1 MKLQQLRKQSKLDQ
15 GYMSWSC
22 SVDIP
27 TYSRIENLRV
37 LPTPSM
43 LFCICQALQCNP
55 LDIYTRAEIDLINC
69 MGKPDRVR
77 SPVIRKVQFRRNELA
92 AKVLDPDTLKQHGY
106 VSAQEWFDTQIEN
119 TSKEWKEV

>member
-1 MKLQQLRKQSKLDQ
+1 MKLQQLRKQAKIGQSELA
-15 GYMSWSC
+15 YMIGA
-22 SVDIP
+22 DAP
-27 TYSRIENLRV
+27 ALSRIEKGHV
-37 LPTPSM
+37 LPTVNQ
-43 LFCICQALQCNP
+43 LRWICKNLNCNP

-77 SPVIRKVQFRRNELA
+77 PTVIRKVQFRRNELA

-119 TSKEWKEV
+119 TGKRWKL